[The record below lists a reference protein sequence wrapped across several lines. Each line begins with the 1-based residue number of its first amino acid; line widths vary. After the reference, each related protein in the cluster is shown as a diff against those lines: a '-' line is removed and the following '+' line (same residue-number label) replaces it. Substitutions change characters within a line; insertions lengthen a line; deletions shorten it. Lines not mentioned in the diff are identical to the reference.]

1 MTAKSRML
9 DDRKK
14 LVIETIRMRL
24 TEKQSLAYLRE
35 MGFEISPK
43 TYYNDKRKV
52 ESLKLK
58 RLFHIA
64 AIGFEDQH
72 LERIDTYE
80 LGFKRMWQNVLLEK
94 DPYKCNS
101 MIKDILLLQPYL
113 SAYYE
118 STKLVIEKQPK
129 YREFLDKQ
137 LQQREQEQLWRQ
149 EEEELNGD
157 SYSNYQQQESLAN
170 DECRR
175 IKDKSLS
182 TSKTESTIYDND
194 NKNRKF

>member
-9 DDRKK
+9 DNRKK

-24 TEKQSLAYLRE
+24 TEKQSLAYLKE

-64 AIGFEDQH
+64 EIGFEDQH

-80 LGFKRMWQNVLLEK
+80 MGFKMMWAN
-94 DPYKCNS
+94 
-101 MIKDILLLQPYL
+101 IL
-113 SAYYE
+113 
-118 STKLVIEKQPK
+118 
-129 YREFLDKQ
+129 
-137 LQQREQEQLWRQ
+137 
-149 EEEELNGD
+149 
-157 SYSNYQQQESLAN
+157 
-170 DECRR
+170 
-175 IKDKSLS
+175 
-182 TSKTESTIYDND
+182 
-194 NKNRKF
+194 